1 MTYLTTMSDRKLGYA
16 ILFFFLFVII
26 AGIGFA
32 LHAVFIPGET
42 RVIAFSEIGSLRLE
56 DAVRVRGITLGTIK
70 KIERTHKK
78 VIVSTQYGRPLKIHR
93 GYSVITVDQGVM
105 GDRILQIGC
114 GDTAAPLISPQDTL
128 EGTFYPGVS
137 EAVGY
142 AWLLREVV
150 DTLVLYSEQL
160 LHGTSARKSLVA
172 QVKGII
178 TVADSLSK
186 VFLFA
191 TRDFDASLSP
201 QIDSIDAL
209 VNKTTL
215 FSNSVAATTPEYIDN
230 ISSTIGTLSKLVTTL
245 DTTASAL
252 RAMASGLQ
260 KPGNILLG
268 NDAENIRKKLVELQ
282 EIVHTVQVR
291 MLQFKIYIGLF

>member
-1 MTYLTTMSDRKLGYA
+1 MSDRKLGYV
-16 ILFFFLFVII
+16 ILFFFLLVII
-26 AGIGFA
+26 VGMGFA
-32 LHAVFIPGET
+32 FHAVFFPGET
-42 RVIAFSEIGSLRLE
+42 RVIAFSEIGDLRLE

-70 KIERTHKK
+70 KIERTPKK
-78 VIVSTQYGRPLKIHR
+78 VLVSTQFGRPLKIHR

-114 GDTAAPLISPQDTL
+114 GDTATPLISARDTL
-128 EGTFYPGVS
+128 EGTFYPGIS

-186 VFLFA
+186 VFLYT
-191 TRDFDASLSP
+191 TRNFDASLSP
-201 QIDSIDAL
+201 QLDSIDAL
-209 VNKTTL
+209 VNKAAL
-215 FSNSVAATTPEYIDN
+215 FSSSVAATTPEYFDN
-230 ISSTIGTLSKLVTTL
+230 ISSMIGTLSKLVTML
-245 DTTASAL
+245 GTTASAL
-252 RAMASGLQ
+252 RAMASDLQ

-268 NDAENIRKKLVELQ
+268 NDADNIRKKLVELQ
-282 EIVHTVQVR
+282 EIIHMIQVR

>member
-16 ILFFFLFVII
+16 ILFFLLLVII

-32 LHAVFIPGET
+32 FYAVFIPGET
-42 RVIAFSEIGSLRLE
+42 RVIAFSEIGSLRVE
-56 DAVRVRGITLGTIK
+56 DAVRVRGITLGNIK
-70 KIERTHKK
+70 KIERTNKK
-78 VIVSTQYGRPLKIHR
+78 VLVSTQFGRPLKIHR

-114 GDTAAPLISPQDTL
+114 GDTAAPLISAQDTL

-150 DTLVLYSEQL
+150 DTLVLYSEQF

-172 QVKGII
+172 QVRGII

-186 VFLFA
+186 VFLYA
-191 TRDFDASLSP
+191 TKDFDANLSR
-201 QIDSIDAL
+201 QLDSIDAF
-209 VNKTTL
+209 VDKTAH
-215 FSNSVAATTPEYIDN
+215 FSRSVAAATPEYIDN
-230 ISSTIGTLSKLVTTL
+230 ISSMVGTLSKLVATL
-245 DTTASAL
+245 DTAVNAL
-252 RAMASGLQ
+252 HTMTSGMQ
-260 KPGNILLG
+260 KPGAVLWG
-268 NDAENIRKKLVELQ
+268 SDADNIRKKLIELQ
-282 EIVHTVQVR
+282 EIIHTIQVR
-291 MLQFKIYIGLF
+291 MLQFKIYIGLY